1 MLSARLV
8 SVGVPALG
16 PDVTGA
22 GLFDRTTALGGKGF
36 GKRTP
41 NTGASDILRYVMD
54 MSREPEK
61 QPRWWVPH
69 TDVFVTDAG
78 MTILVELAGTR
89 KEDLEVT
96 VEGGRLRIQG
106 DRPHPYP
113 GNHAGT
119 THLVREIEFGNFETV
134 LEVPQG
140 YEIKKAKASYA
151 AGFFR
156 IEVPKQL

>member
-1 MLSARLV
+1 
-8 SVGVPALG
+8 
-16 PDVTGA
+16 
-22 GLFDRTTALGGKGF
+22 
-36 GKRTP
+36 
-41 NTGASDILRYVMD
+41 
-54 MSREPEK
+54 
-61 QPRWWVPH
+61 
-69 TDVFVTDAG
+69 

-119 THLVREIEFGNFETV
+119 THLVREIEFGMFETV
-134 LEVPQG
+134 IEVPQG
-140 YEIKKAKASYA
+140 YDLTRAKASYA
-151 AGFFR
+151 DGLFR